1 MRISDWS
8 SDACSS
14 DLVRDVGT
22 YRGLTDVALRNAI
35 ERGDVPGPR
44 MWVAGAYIT
53 IPGGG
58 GELNGVVPNEQ
69 LPPDMRLGVATTPDE
84 AAAKAAFLLD
94 QGDRKSTR
102 LNTSHQCASCMP
114 PSA

>member
-1 MRISDWS
+1 
-8 SDACSS
+8 
-14 DLVRDVGT
+14 
-22 YRGLTDVALRNAI
+22 
-35 ERGDVPGPR
+35 

-84 AAAKAAFLLD
+84 TAAKAAFLLD
-94 QGDRKSTR
+94 QSADFIKTIATGPVLADGPEHGPPAMNEKQMRSAGEGRPSTR
-102 LNTSHQCASCMP
+102 EAGNAHGPRAERN
-114 PSA
+114 